1 MEQKLRFMGHD
12 DDIVLNY
19 LAKYPAVYVSAMEV
33 CKRADSRRRFNESP
47 DWAKPVLARLT
58 QSRVLEVNASGH
70 YRIKVEEEEEEEET
84 HRREVS
90 TMTAEEA
97 LGTSTPASATPVSG
111 PPPDPNKL
119 PGSGEQK
126 KAA

>member
-1 MEQKLRFMGHD
+1 MGHD

-19 LAKYPAVYVSAMEV
+19 LAKYPGVYVSPMEV

-47 DWAKPVLARLT
+47 DWAKPVLVRLT
-58 QSRVLEVNASGH
+58 QSSVLEVNASGH
-70 YRIKVEEEEEEEET
+70 YRIKVEEEEEEEQTPRHEM
-84 HRREVS
+84 S
-90 TMTAEEA
+90 TMTAEDA
-97 LGTSTPASATPVSG
+97 LKESTPASPAPVSG
-111 PPPDPNKL
+111 PAPDPNKL